1 LSSLR
6 GDVIAGFGHDTLV
19 RSDAGETLRAHTRS
33 RRIQAVCGDRVA
45 FEPSGAGRAIIV
57 AVEPR
62 GSVFARASARRTK
75 VLAANVTQVAVLV
88 ACEPSFSD
96 ELLARVLVAA
106 EHAGL
111 PALIAL
117 NKVDLVARRAEAL
130 AQLAPFRGLGY
141 PLIEFSARIDPAPL
155 GVYLQ
160 RQRTV
165 IVGQSGMGKSTLV
178 KALVPDAPVR
188 IREISTFLDA
198 GRQTTTAARLYPLD
212 DASALVDTPG
222 VSEFGLA
229 GLSSAQI
236 AAGFRDFTPYLGQCR
251 FPDCRHLA
259 EPDCALAS
267 AVAAGHLHARRLA
280 LYRRMVMEV
289 TAVSAVKAR
298 SGERR
303 GRGGRRGRGAP

>member
-1 LSSLR
+1 LNSLH
-6 GDVIAGFGHDTLV
+6 GDVIAGFGRDTLV
-19 RSDAGETLRAHTRS
+19 RSDAGDTLRAHTRS

-57 AVEPR
+57 EVEPR
-62 GSVFARASARRTK
+62 RTIFARASARRTK

-117 NKVDLVARRAEAL
+117 NKIDLIARRTEAL

-141 PLIEFSARIDPAPL
+141 PLIEFSARIDPEPL
-155 GVYLQ
+155 RVYLQ

-178 KALVPDAPVR
+178 KALVPDAQVR

-212 DASALVDTPG
+212 ATSALVDTPG

-229 GLSSAQI
+229 DLSPVQI
-236 AAGFRDFTPYLGQCR
+236 ATGFRDFAPYLGRCR
-251 FPDCRHLA
+251 FPDCRHVE
-259 EPDCALAS
+259 EPDCAIAA
-267 AVAAGHLHARRLA
+267 AVESGQLHARRLA
-280 LYRRMVMEV
+280 LYRRIVQEV
-289 TAVSAVKAR
+289 NGASRPGGAR
-298 SGERR
+298 RRR
-303 GRGGRRGRGAP
+303 GTP